1 MFLVNIGVVVMTL
14 KLCPQ
19 NQIKTQK
26 DSNRC
31 HFNPEGFVALANRK
45 HIKMIPKRMK
55 QKQFN

>member
-1 MFLVNIGVVVMTL
+1 MSLVNIGIIAKTL

-19 NQIKTQK
+19 SQIKPQK

-45 HIKMIPKRMK
+45 HIKVIPKRMK
-55 QKQFN
+55 Q